1 VKSAALFAKRGAHYL
16 GKTASNSGR
25 HHICA
30 HPYKDSQES
39 LRIREIRSF
48 LNYVIL
54 VPAKM
59 GQLNKRALLARLQ
72 LLGSASRAELA
83 KSLGLS
89 QPTAGKIVDEM
100 LEIGL
105 LEEFDGDRRQASA
118 LGRPGRRLRFETRSP
133 RLVTIQLGVT
143 ETSLSA
149 VPVGASGEDNWQ
161 TRFATPSSPAQ
172 WRRALAKSAGDIV
185 RKGLWGVIASV
196 PGVVD
201 EKNDTV
207 LFSPNLHW
215 TEGPALKGMIAEVW
229 DVPVALV
236 QEERALAMG
245 HQALTPAQEDF
256 LLVDFGEGVGG
267 AAMIGGKPF
276 VPPLPISGELGHTPV
291 IGNTRPCGCGGV
303 GCLET
308 LVSTSGLLRSY
319 AESRPKSASNWPAF
333 VEYIAGQGV
342 VAWLAETL
350 ESTAAVIAGALNVC
364 GLRRVIVTGSLAELQ
379 PAVLRYLSAA
389 IQRGTL
395 WARLGRVE
403 VEGALRRR
411 TAGLVSTGIERIVL
425 PRIEDR
431 PTSASIVEPVHS

>member
-1 VKSAALFAKRGAHYL
+1 M
-16 GKTASNSGR
+16 
-25 HHICA
+25 
-30 HPYKDSQES
+30 
-39 LRIREIRSF
+39 
-48 LNYVIL
+48 IL
-54 VPAKM
+54 VPSKM
-59 GQLNKRALLARLQ
+59 GKLNKRALLARLQ
-72 LLGSASRAELA
+72 LLGAASRADLA

-105 LEEFDGDRRQASA
+105 LEQFDEDRRRASV
-118 LGRPGRRLRFETRSP
+118 LGRPGRMLRFDTRSP

-143 ETSLSA
+143 ETSLNA

-161 TRFATPSSPAQ
+161 TEFATPSSPAQ
-172 WRRALAKSAGDIV
+172 WRRALANSAARV
-185 RKGLWGVIASV
+185 ARKGLWGVVASV

-215 TEGPALKGMIAEVW
+215 TEGPALKGLIGEVW
-229 DVPVALV
+229 KAPVALV

-245 HQALTPAQEDF
+245 HQALAPTQEDF

-291 IGNTRPCGCGGV
+291 FGNKRSCGCGGV

-308 LVSTSGLLRSY
+308 LVSTSGLLRSF
-319 AESRPKSASNWPAF
+319 AKSRPKAAANWAAF
-333 VEYIAGQGV
+333 VEFIARQGV
-342 VAWLAETL
+342 VPWMAEAL
-350 ESTAAVIAGALNVC
+350 ESAAGVIAGALNVC
-364 GLRRVIVTGSLAELQ
+364 GLRRVVVTGSLVELH
-379 PAVLRYLSAA
+379 PGVLKHLAGA
-389 IQRGTL
+389 IERGTL

-403 VEGALRRR
+403 VESAPRRR
-411 TAGLVSTGIERIVL
+411 TAGLVSAGIERLVL
-425 PRIEDR
+425 PMIESGNEFLF
-431 PTSASIVEPVHS
+431 T

>member
-1 VKSAALFAKRGAHYL
+1 
-16 GKTASNSGR
+16 
-25 HHICA
+25 
-30 HPYKDSQES
+30 
-39 LRIREIRSF
+39 
-48 LNYVIL
+48 VIL
-54 VPAKM
+54 VPSKM

-72 LLGSASRAELA
+72 LLGAASRAELA

-105 LEEFDGDRRQASA
+105 LEEFDGDRRNSPA
-118 LGRPGRRLRFETRSP
+118 LGRPGRMLRFDTRNP

-161 TRFATPSSPAQ
+161 TRFETPSSPAQ
-172 WRRALAKSAGDIV
+172 WRRALAKAAARV
-185 RKGLWGVIASV
+185 AREGLWGVVASV

-201 EKNDTV
+201 EKNETV

-215 TEGPALKGMIAEVW
+215 TEGPALKGLIGEVW

-245 HQALTPAQEDF
+245 HQALAPTQEDF

-291 IGNTRPCGCGGV
+291 LGNKRKCGCGGL

-308 LVSTSGLLRSY
+308 LVSTSGMIRSFMA
-319 AESRPKSASNWPAF
+319 AEGKAEANWADF
-333 VEYIAGQGV
+333 VKFIATEGV
-342 VAWLAETL
+342 VPWLAEAL
-350 ESTAAVIAGALNVC
+350 ESAAGVIAGALNVC
-364 GLRRVIVTGSLAELQ
+364 GLRRVVVTGSLVELQ
-379 PAVLRYLSAA
+379 PAVLRHLSGA
-389 IQRGTL
+389 IERGTL
-395 WARLGRVE
+395 WARLGKVE
-403 VEGALRRR
+403 VDSALRRR
-411 TAGLVSTGIERIVL
+411 TAGLVSAGIERIVL
-425 PRIEDR
+425 PRIERDSGTR
-431 PTSASIVEPVHS
+431 LHL

>member
-1 VKSAALFAKRGAHYL
+1 
-16 GKTASNSGR
+16 
-25 HHICA
+25 
-30 HPYKDSQES
+30 
-39 LRIREIRSF
+39 
-48 LNYVIL
+48 VIL
-54 VPAKM
+54 VPSKM

-72 LLGSASRAELA
+72 LLGAASRAELA

-105 LEEFDGDRRQASA
+105 LEEFGGDRRQASA
-118 LGRPGRRLRFETRSP
+118 LGRPGRMLRFDTRRP

-149 VPVGASGEDNWQ
+149 VPVGASGEDDWQ
-161 TRFATPSSPAQ
+161 IGFATPSSPAQ
-172 WRRALAKSAGDIV
+172 WRRALGVSAARMS
-185 RKGLWGVIASV
+185 RKGLWGVVASV

-215 TEGPALKGMIAEVW
+215 TEGPALKGLIGEVW
-229 DVPVALV
+229 KAPVALV
-236 QEERALAMG
+236 QEERALALG
-245 HQALTPAQEDF
+245 HQALAPTQEDF

-291 IGNTRPCGCGGV
+291 FGNKRPCGCGGV

-308 LVSTSGLLRSY
+308 LVSTSGLLQSFAGSGRK
-319 AESRPKSASNWPAF
+319 AAASWPAF
-333 VEYIAGQGV
+333 VQFIARQGLV
-342 VAWLAETL
+342 PWLAETL
-350 ESTAAVIAGALNVC
+350 ELAAGVIAGALNVC
-364 GLRRVIVTGSLAELQ
+364 GLRRVVVTGSLLELQ
-379 PAVLRYLSAA
+379 PAVLRYLAAA
-389 IQRGTL
+389 IERGTL

-403 VEGALRRR
+403 VEGAPRRR
-411 TAGLVSTGIERIVL
+411 AAGLVSAGIERLVL
-425 PRIEDR
+425 PMIEGQNDKFLF
-431 PTSASIVEPVHS
+431 T